1 MTISDKALLHVLK
14 LLEESDNLAI
24 EVESGGM
31 RLTARKGDAAAIPRT
46 DAAATGPDASGGEA
60 SAPSREPAP
69 AAAAEPSADVAED
82 GMIVLRSPM
91 KGTFYRAPAPGEPPF
106 CDAGDRV
113 GPRRHRVPGRDHEAV
128 QLDPGRGLGDRREVL
143 RRERRTRRLEPAH
156 RLDPCRLRPL
166 HQSLIRQCP
175 GDYRSSTPP
184 CGTGTSACGRRACR
198 RP

>member
-46 DAAATGPDASGGEA
+46 DAAATGQDASGGEPR
-60 SAPSREPAP
+60 APSQEPAP

-82 GMIVLRSPM
+82 GVIVVRSPM

-113 GPRRHRVPGRDHEAV
+113 GPDDTVCLVEIMKLFNSIPAGV
-128 QLDPGRGLGDRREVL
+128 SGTV
-143 RRERRTRRLEPAH
+143 ERFFVENAAPVDLNQPIV
-156 RLDPCRLRPL
+156 
-166 HQSLIRQCP
+166 SIRA
-175 GDYRSSTPP
+175 D
-184 CGTGTSACGRRACR
+184 
-198 RP
+198 